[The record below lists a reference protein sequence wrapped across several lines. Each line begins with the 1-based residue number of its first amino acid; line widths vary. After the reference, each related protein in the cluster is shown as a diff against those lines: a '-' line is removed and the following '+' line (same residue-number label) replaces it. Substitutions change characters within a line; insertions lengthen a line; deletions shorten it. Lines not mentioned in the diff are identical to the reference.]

1 MVNTQGSELKKFIG
15 NACLYL
21 NFDATRQRTFLTRNI
36 KQVLDHHKRA
46 LDKSGPF
53 TASNDIQ
60 ADSSD
65 QPAWKFPSKDMLE
78 KLSKKKNAVL
88 NVFVK
93 GLKYI
98 DEEISQS
105 NSAVSP
111 TRKRTVLLRTPCQV
125 ELWIWSPQEGDIIFR
140 DSHEAKITVYRNAQG
155 QKAYDIGVEPFRV
168 EIAKLFVTIQKG
180 HRWKKTI
187 APEYDANISIA
198 FLNSEDAADL
208 LSHLHPK
215 KASLSNDRSM
225 SRLTAK
231 WSELPKCPPS
241 GQLLPLTRKVDN
253 KTKKLP
259 FGIEVDMGWI
269 RSKDSMLK
277 SYNRALRATRANQ
290 LPSPVSETRPLDQIL
305 RVTYVFKDG
314 PSTKTMYTDGAL
326 CPLCHRKDYGS
337 LEMLRFHLIAVHDL
351 FKFKMETKEKE
362 LETAMIISAHF
373 ECDLS
378 DRYEDLRASH
388 NVPDARD
395 LSWVAP
401 ANNPFNLAKFVGGD
415 DEWVAAGSSEKRK
428 AAPPKTTITNIP
440 IVKPK
445 APESIV
451 QMPIARRKQHRV
463 PRAPPGITFFR
474 TLSKRALV
482 ENECVSESDD
492 DVDLSWLKLRR
503 NGATSDSDTPDP
515 AKIFMKRFDDFI
527 QDERLSGDIHAG
539 DALVR
544 FAYQNAEWVRQPSVA
559 AEFMAKAAEF
569 RSDRIIT
576 EAVYNYCD
584 KFIQGKTTEI
594 EEKEKE
600 KDTQNGK
607 KGVHSTPPQ
616 TPTSSISGSVNGAA
630 KVTPGKKR
638 KYVPGGPGGGGRYIE
653 IDITESGRGKGKN
666 HKTPLK
672 KDDDGDTEMQD
683 ISSFSFSSRPT
694 EKETKSESNVDWE
707 ATIND
712 RCICGEKA
720 ESVDNVRRVIW
731 CESPDCIRHCFH
743 LACVG
748 LQHRTTDWQ
757 CESCRSSQNE

>member
-15 NACLYL
+15 NTCLYL

-36 KQVLDHHKRA
+36 KKVLDHHKRA
-46 LDKSGPF
+46 LDKSDPF
-53 TASNDIQ
+53 TVSSGIQ
-60 ADSSD
+60 AESTD
-65 QPAWKFPSKDMLE
+65 QPTWKFPSKDMLE

-88 NVFVK
+88 NVFIK
-93 GLKYI
+93 GLKYT
-98 DEEISQS
+98 DEDINQS

-111 TRKRTVLLRTPCQV
+111 TRKRIILLKTPCQV
-125 ELWIWSPQEGDIIFR
+125 ELWVWSPQEGDIIFR
-140 DSHEAKITVYRNAQG
+140 DSHEAKITVYRNSQG
-155 QKAYDIGVEPFRV
+155 QKAYDIVVEPFRV

-231 WSELPKCPPS
+231 WSDLPKCPPS

-314 PSTKTMYTDGAL
+314 LSTKTIIIDGAL
-326 CPLCHRKDYGS
+326 CPMCHRKDYGS
-337 LEMLRFHLIAVHDL
+337 LDMLHFHLNTVHDL
-351 FKFKMETKEKE
+351 FKFKVEKKEKE
-362 LETAMIISAHF
+362 LDTAILVDAHF

-388 NVPDARD
+388 HVPDVRD
-395 LSWVAP
+395 LSWIAP
-401 ANNPFNLAKFVGGD
+401 ANKTFNLAKYLDGD

-428 AAPPKTTITNIP
+428 AAPPKTTIANIP
-440 IVKPK
+440 VVKPK

-451 QMPIARRKQHRV
+451 PMPIARRKQHRV
-463 PRAPPGITFFR
+463 PRAPSGITFFR

-492 DVDLSWLKLRR
+492 DVDMSWLKLRR
-503 NGATSDSDTPDP
+503 NGATSDSDTPEP
-515 AKIFMKRFDDFI
+515 AKAFMKRFDDFI

-544 FAYQNAEWVRQPSVA
+544 FAYQNPEWVRQPSVA
-559 AEFMAKAAEF
+559 SEFMKKAAEF
-569 RSDRIIT
+569 RSDRIII
-576 EAVYNYCD
+576 EAVYNHCA
-584 KFIQGKTTEI
+584 KFVQGKTIEI
-594 EEKEKE
+594 DE
-600 KDTQNGK
+600 KDLWNGK

-616 TPTSSISGSVNGAA
+616 TPTSSISGSVNGTA

-653 IDITESGRGKGKN
+653 IDIVETGRGKGKN
-666 HKTPLK
+666 HKIPQK
-672 KDDDGDTEMQD
+672 KDGDTEMHD
-683 ISSFSFSSRPT
+683 VSNFSFSSRPT
-694 EKETKSESNVDWE
+694 EKEVKVESNVDWE
-707 ATIND
+707 AAIND

-720 ESVDNVRRVIW
+720 ESVDNIPKVIW

-743 LACVG
+743 LSCVG
-748 LQHRTTDWQ
+748 LQQRTAEWQ
-757 CESCRSSQNE
+757 CGDCRSSQNE